1 MSFFHGNRVHSRTG
15 ARSTKITK
23 LLFFDSRLPA
33 AISPRVFRCFEKVIF
48 LDFEVR
54 KCENPRVFTLSPLKN
69 TRNQRISE
77 NIEKP
82 HFLIYFRPSK
92 WSIFLQKSPPR
103 PPGDPRGASQENPRS
118 LQEPPVSIFESPG
131 SLWEPSGVDFGASG
145 VDSGASGVE
154 FRASGRRFWSHFA

>member
-1 MSFFHGNRVHSRTG
+1 MFFLGKPLKTYTG
-15 ARSTKITK
+15 ARSTKITN
-23 LLFFDSRLPA
+23 LLFFSSPRRDA
-33 AISPRVFRCFEKVIF
+33 GSPRVFRCFEKVIF
-48 LDFEVR
+48 PDFEVR

-69 TRNQRISE
+69 TKNLRIPD

-82 HFLIYFRPSK
+82 HFLVYFGPPK

-154 FRASGRRFWSHFA
+154 FRAAGRRFWSHFA